1 MAFAVEGD
9 LAEVAPHTSVLL
21 VQAVGKIRA
30 VSVPAVSVPAVS
42 VLVVSVLVVSVPA
55 VSVRAD
61 FETDGVLESVL
72 LPVVTK
78 ARRALLTTAAKKI

>member
-9 LAEVAPHTSVLL
+9 LAEVALHTSVLL

-30 VSVPAVSVPAVS
+30 VSVSVALVPAVS
-42 VLVVSVLVVSVPA
+42 VYVALVP
-55 VSVRAD
+55 AD

-78 ARRALLTTAAKKI
+78 ARPALLTTAVKKI